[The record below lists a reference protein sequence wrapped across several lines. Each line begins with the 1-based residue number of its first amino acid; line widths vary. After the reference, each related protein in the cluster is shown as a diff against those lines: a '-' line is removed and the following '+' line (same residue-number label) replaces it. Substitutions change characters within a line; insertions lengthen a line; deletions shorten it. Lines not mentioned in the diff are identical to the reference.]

1 MLDDDALERI
11 TDDLIT
17 RRYSVHRGLA
27 PPELSAAL
35 RARAGERERRG
46 ELRQAGIGRAD
57 EHRIALGVRGDR
69 IAWLDPSEPAEAR
82 YLAAL
87 ERLAA
92 HLNRALYLGLREH
105 EAHFASFGPG
115 SYYRRHLDRFRR
127 HGARVVSTVLYLN
140 QRWPAGSGGE
150 LRIFA
155 SGGSAEVVADV
166 PPEDGTFVCFLSD
179 EVWHEVLPT
188 ARPRLS
194 VAAWLRQASPFG

>member
-1 MLDDDALERI
+1 MLDDHALSRI
-11 TDDLIT
+11 TDDLIA
-17 RRYSVHRGLA
+17 RRYSVQRGLA
-27 PPELSAAL
+27 PADLCADL
-35 RARAGERERRG
+35 RARAQERERRG

-69 IAWLDPSEPAEAR
+69 IAWLDPDAPAEGR

-87 ERLAA
+87 DDLGA
-92 HLNRALYLGLREH
+92 HLNRALYLGIRDR

-140 QRWPAGSGGE
+140 ERWPAGGGGE
-150 LRIFA
+150 LRIYDSEA
-155 SGGSAEVVADV
+155 CETIAADV
-166 PPEDGTFVCFLSD
+166 APEAGTFVCFLSD

-194 VAAWLRQASPFG
+194 VAAWLRQASVFG